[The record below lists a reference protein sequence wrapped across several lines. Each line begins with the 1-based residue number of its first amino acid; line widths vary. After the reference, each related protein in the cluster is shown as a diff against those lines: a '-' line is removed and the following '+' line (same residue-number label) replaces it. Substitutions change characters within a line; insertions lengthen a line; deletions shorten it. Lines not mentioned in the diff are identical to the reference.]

1 VTTAARIRRSVC
13 CAACVVCAAQG
24 VEAQGPRLEPTGV
37 RRVEGAAERV
47 LPAGMIPSELRAPE
61 GGNPRNLS
69 QVGPAEESRGTPP
82 VEPARVAG
90 QVLAGAYSGI
100 GGYVLASWAGGLA
113 MNNMPASENTK
124 DQIQFALGLV
134 GATMATA
141 ASVSA
146 IGNIGDQ
153 TGSYRAALA
162 GTAGGV
168 AVGVILNQLL
178 YGHARL
184 PSEEGSS
191 RVRWIEASLEAL
203 LPSIG
208 ATLAFNSTRK
218 YK

>member
-1 VTTAARIRRSVC
+1 VIAAARLRRCVT
-13 CAACVVCAAQG
+13 CAACFACAAPDLS
-24 VEAQGPRLEPTGV
+24 AQGPRYESLGV
-37 RRVEGAAERV
+37 RRFEGFGQRR
-47 LPAGMIPSELRAPE
+47 LPSAIGPAQLRAPNA
-61 GGNPRNLS
+61 GDPRTLS
-69 QVGPAEESRGTPP
+69 QVGPGEESRGTPP

-90 QVLAGAYSGI
+90 QVLAGAYAGI
-100 GGYVLASWAGGLA
+100 GGYVLASWAGGL
-113 MNNMPASENTK
+113 MSDNLPASDNTK
-124 DQIQFALGLV
+124 DQIQFAFGLV